1 MMFIILNKSEF
12 LAIVLPLH
20 MAGVSYTHTHT
31 QCKRISTSL
40 GKLSLILEQKLITSQ
55 INAKCSAKYLVHL
68 ISSKLYNSSVIS
80 ASLNPFYR

>member
-31 QCKRISTSL
+31 H
-40 GKLSLILEQKLITSQ
+40 
-55 INAKCSAKYLVHL
+55 NAKEYPLL
-68 ISSKLYNSSVIS
+68 
-80 ASLNPFYR
+80 